1 MEWIK
6 GVPKEYTECL
16 CYEDGNQWTCIYNG
30 KEWVQPKEDN
40 LPTHWMLLPEPP
52 KECDEHPIKRS
63 SKKLIGKKGKAKIY
77 PMYAPHIIIGTN
89 KSILDV

>member
-30 KEWVQPKEDN
+30 KEWVQPKEHN
-40 LPTHWMLLPEPP
+40 LPTHWMPLPKAP
-52 KECDEHPIKRS
+52 KE
-63 SKKLIGKKGKAKIY
+63 
-77 PMYAPHIIIGTN
+77 
-89 KSILDV
+89 